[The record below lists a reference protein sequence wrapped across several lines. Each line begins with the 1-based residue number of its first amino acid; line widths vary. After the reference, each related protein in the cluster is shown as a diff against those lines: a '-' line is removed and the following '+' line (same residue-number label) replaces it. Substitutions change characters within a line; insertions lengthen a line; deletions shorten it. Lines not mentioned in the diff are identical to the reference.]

1 MARAN
6 SIRATVIHAWWNVD
20 PDNEV
25 TPSVRIVLP
34 DKTEIVLRDQ
44 IANGWTVESM
54 MLDAGV
60 DGVTGQRDADAD
72 DSFHARYGA
81 DAEFDFVT
89 LQQVRSLLM
98 QQGSEFFQKE
108 YAQSIALRNVK
119 LQARSSHRKRG

>member
-6 SIRATVIHAWWNVD
+6 SIRATVIQACWKVD
-20 PDNEV
+20 LDDEV

-54 MLDAGV
+54 TLGTRVDAAKS
-60 DGVTGQRDADAD
+60 QRSENAEDA
-72 DSFHARYGA
+72 FHARYGA

-89 LQQVRSLLM
+89 LQQVRSTLM
-98 QQGSEFFQKE
+98 QKGSEFFQKE
-108 YAQSIALRNVK
+108 YAQPIALRNVK
-119 LQARSSHRKRG
+119 LQARSPRRK